1 LAAPIGGLGV
11 AWDDPD
17 RPAHGNQ
24 RRTRLTTTAQ
34 RWNGDYGAKLIKM
47 ELD

>member
-1 LAAPIGGLGV
+1 V

-24 RRTRLTTTAQ
+24 RHTWLTATAQ
-34 RWNGDYGAKLIKM
+34 GWNGNNGARLIKM
-47 ELD
+47 ELDLA